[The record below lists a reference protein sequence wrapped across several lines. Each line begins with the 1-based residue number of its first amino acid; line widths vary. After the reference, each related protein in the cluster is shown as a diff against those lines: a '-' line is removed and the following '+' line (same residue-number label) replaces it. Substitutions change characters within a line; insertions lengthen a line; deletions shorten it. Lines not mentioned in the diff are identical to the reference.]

1 VSAREAGGGKGGGRW
16 LRRGD
21 EMGEGGKRKGRGS
34 FLNLLMFVSG
44 HVINEHKG
52 VMPHV
57 PCPLM
62 FMGLNTFI
70 GDVLN

>member
-21 EMGEGGKRKGRGS
+21 EMGEGGKRKGHGS